1 MSAYGAAATSPPNRR
16 TVDENRGNMEL
27 MVVRSIFDEDLVPR
41 QEGERS
47 KIKGENVLSLGDGE
61 RSRHIIQ
68 IEERRN
74 R

>member
-1 MSAYGAAATSPPNRR
+1 M
-16 TVDENRGNMEL
+16 DENRGNMEL
-27 MVVRSIFDEDLVPR
+27 VVVRRIFDEDLVPR

-68 IEERRN
+68 LEERRN